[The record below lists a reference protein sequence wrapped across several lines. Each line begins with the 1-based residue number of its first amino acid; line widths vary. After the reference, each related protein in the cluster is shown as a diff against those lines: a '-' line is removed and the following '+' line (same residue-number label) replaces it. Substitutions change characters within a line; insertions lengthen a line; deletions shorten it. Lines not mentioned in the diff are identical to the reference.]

1 MSANSVL
8 ASLRNR
14 ILNGESSASASWTQ
28 EVEHLYK
35 NGIGLDEAL
44 QYLYFERPSAADF
57 DEWVSQRKAQLIAV
71 ATQDENV
78 LSDGD
83 LQFFEDNGYLV
94 LKNAISKEDCLAT
107 QQIIWEFLGMEPDN
121 PDSWYVA
128 HSEQKGLMVNF
139 FEHPILEKNRASAR
153 IKKAYEQLYQ
163 SKQIYK
169 TIDKVSFNPP
179 ITPNYTFK
187 GSDLHWDVSL
197 QQPIPFR
204 LQGLIYLSDC
214 GPKDGAFHCVP
225 GFHNSIA
232 DWINQ
237 IPKGKEIRTYA
248 LETLQPVP
256 ITGEAGD
263 MVIWHQALPHCATP
277 NYGTTPRMVQYLT
290 YFEENYTEPTQWI

>member
-14 ILNGESSASASWTQ
+14 ILNGESSASASWAQ

-44 QYLYFERPSAADF
+44 QYLYFEKPSEDDF
-57 DEWVSQRKAQLIAV
+57 ENWINKKATMLVSV
-71 ATQDENV
+71 EVGNEDV
-78 LSDGD
+78 LSETD
-83 LQFFEDNGYLV
+83 LQFFEDNGYLI

-107 QQIIWEFLGMEPDN
+107 QQIIWEFLGMEPSN

-128 HSEQKGLMVNF
+128 HPEQKGLMVNF

-232 DWINQ
+232 DWITQVPEGENV
-237 IPKGKEIRTYA
+237 RTYA
-248 LETLQPVP
+248 VENLKPIA

-277 NYGTTPRMVQYLT
+277 NYGSTPRMVQYLT
-290 YFEENYTEPTQWI
+290 YFEENYIEPTQWI